1 MQMHKK
7 KKNNCNN
14 KCIGAHLCNLRCS
27 RKICWPIR
35 TRVKQPRTCHCTI
48 HPLTKVNSVGAAY
61 ISLCCSILWHLL
73 IFTIAAK
80 RKVIKKNQKTQT
92 KRKYI
97 KNTALW
103 NESVLLPTVF
113 LCSSVIHSHSCS
125 TSFLSLRWTTL
136 PHVSCSIW
144 DLFKKQ
150 QQKKGDT
157 KMECFP

>member
-1 MQMHKK
+1 M
-7 KKNNCNN
+7 
-14 KCIGAHLCNLRCS
+14 
-27 RKICWPIR
+27 
-35 TRVKQPRTCHCTI
+35 
-48 HPLTKVNSVGAAY
+48 NSVGAAY
-61 ISLCCSILWHLL
+61 VSLCCSILWHLL
-73 IFTIAAK
+73 IFTVAAK
-80 RKVIKKNQKTQT
+80 KPKEIKKNQKTQT
-92 KRKYI
+92 KQEYI

-150 QQKKGDT
+150 QQQKRRHRNGMFSIAKENMVASEGNWN
-157 KMECFP
+157 E